1 MVTRVG
7 KELGVEIICAQTD
20 YEGEMCQLVSF
31 RRHLSVGHALC
42 AQPLRAPCRRS
53 FPLRALYGTDNCS
66 PLTRLKRTG
75 ALLSVSRRRSH
86 EPRSAQPRLISPV
99 LRSGH

>member
-31 RRHLSVGHALC
+31 RRHPSVGHALC
-42 AQPLRAPCRRS
+42 AEERRPRCRCS
-53 FPLRALYGTDNCS
+53 FPLRALYGTDKFS
-66 PLTRLKRTG
+66 SLTRLKRTG

-86 EPRSAQPRLISPV
+86 ESRSAQL
-99 LRSGH
+99 G

>member
-31 RRHLSVGHALC
+31 PLPSPWGICLRRA
-42 AQPLRAPCRRS
+42 APGAMLLRRS
-53 FPLRALYGTDNCS
+53 PTARFCVAQGNNHL
-66 PLTRLKRTG
+66 PLTPLNRAG

-86 EPRSAQPRLISPV
+86 ESGYAQPDQQTPLCV
-99 LRSGH
+99 L